1 MFCNGPETPTHW
13 KCYLQT
19 DLSIYLP
26 TIKYNLKHKT
36 FLVFLRQL
44 KSTSLSKG
52 ATHPASEWSDIIC
65 THGWTVNMKSPFGLP
80 EQKYPFPT
88 VPNYWQSSSKN
99 INYEIVLFCG
109 KSCDYVKYKRRVGKF
124 WGVGQYFVAV
134 CTQPCNATAT
144 QTNNEKNETLMSGF
158 LRLSSYLPFEIQGR
172 KLLGK
177 RNTENLLYDF

>member
-1 MFCNGPETPTHW
+1 
-13 KCYLQT
+13 
-19 DLSIYLP
+19 
-26 TIKYNLKHKT
+26 
-36 FLVFLRQL
+36 
-44 KSTSLSKG
+44 
-52 ATHPASEWSDIIC
+52 
-65 THGWTVNMKSPFGLP
+65 MKIPFGLP

-158 LRLSSYLPFEIQGR
+158 LRLSSYLPFDIQGR